1 MFVNCFSPFSSRY
14 CPAPSTSQLLLLY
27 WLEGEHDTG
36 PQILSPPVRA
46 LFMDTWKKEIPQNDR
61 VVVEVGGDG
70 AKKTPKQF
78 DNLPE
83 KKKAIKKIS

>member
-70 AKKTPKQF
+70 AKKPQNSLITSLKKRKQ
-78 DNLPE
+78 
-83 KKKAIKKIS
+83 

>member
-70 AKKTPKQF
+70 AKKTQNSLITSLKKRKQ
-78 DNLPE
+78 
-83 KKKAIKKIS
+83 